1 MKKLVFGILAHVD
14 AGKTTLSEALLYTS
28 GSIRK
33 IGRVDKKDAFLDTY
47 ELERTRGITIF
58 SKQAEMKF
66 GDTSMTLLDTP
77 GHVDFSTEM
86 ERTLQVLDYVILV
99 ISGADGCQGH
109 TETLWRLLARYQ
121 IPVFLFINKM
131 DQPGTDKE
139 KLLSQLKSRLSDGC
153 IDFSDTDSE
162 EFYES
167 VAMTEEALLDSF
179 LENGSLQREQ
189 IIEAIKT
196 RKVFPCFFGS
206 ALKLTGV
213 EEFLKGIDEYTGEM
227 EHKKK
232 FGARVFKIARDEQGG
247 RLTYLK
253 VTGGSLKV
261 KDMLR
266 TERFEEKVN
275 QIRIYSGARYQT
287 VNEVLPGSICAV
299 TGLTMTR
306 AGEGLGCEEGEMA
319 PMLEPVLHYRI
330 GLPEECDPSVM
341 LPKLRMLEEE
351 DPQLHITWNEELGEI
366 QAQIMGEVQIEIL
379 KNLIQERFGVD
390 VTFDTG
396 NIVYKETIANIVEG
410 VGHFEPLCHYAEVHL
425 LMEPGAPGSGL
436 VIGTDCSE
444 DMLDKN
450 WQRLILTHLCEKEH
464 RGVLTGAAI
473 TDLKITLMAG
483 RAHQKHTEG
492 GDFRQATYR
501 AVRQGLMQAESVL
514 LEPYYEFRMEI
525 PESEV
530 GRAMMDVERMHGTCS
545 ISYDENAQNGVNMTV
560 LTGSAPVDCMRGYQ
574 QEFTAFT
581 KGYGRLFLRLK
592 GYEPCHNQQQII
604 EESGYDPDRDLE
616 NPTGSVFCSH
626 GAGFVV
632 PWNQV
637 KEYMHLESI
646 LEREAEV
653 EQKVVPVRNSMEEGD
668 RWIGEDEI
676 EAIFRQTFYAN
687 KTDKSIP
694 KRAFKN
700 RKPDTYAMAQNY
712 KGSTRKRVPK
722 KGKYLLVDG
731 YNIIFAWEELNELAS
746 ENIDSARDKLLDI
759 LSNYQGSRQGELIV
773 VFDAYRVKGHQTEI
787 FDFHNIH
794 VVYTKEAE
802 TADAYIEKF
811 AHENGEKYDITV
823 ATSDHLE
830 QIIIMGQ
837 GCQLISARELLADV
851 KRLEKD
857 VREQLSMQVPERNVI
872 GKIDIEL
879 KKD

>member
-1 MKKLVFGILAHVD
+1 
-14 AGKTTLSEALLYTS
+14 
-28 GSIRK
+28 
-33 IGRVDKKDAFLDTY
+33 
-47 ELERTRGITIF
+47 
-58 SKQAEMKF
+58 
-66 GDTSMTLLDTP
+66 
-77 GHVDFSTEM
+77 
-86 ERTLQVLDYVILV
+86 
-99 ISGADGCQGH
+99 
-109 TETLWRLLARYQ
+109 
-121 IPVFLFINKM
+121 
-131 DQPGTDKE
+131 
-139 KLLSQLKSRLSDGC
+139 
-153 IDFSDTDSE
+153 
-162 EFYES
+162 
-167 VAMTEEALLDSF
+167 
-179 LENGSLQREQ
+179 
-189 IIEAIKT
+189 
-196 RKVFPCFFGS
+196 
-206 ALKLTGV
+206 
-213 EEFLKGIDEYTGEM
+213 
-227 EHKKK
+227 
-232 FGARVFKIARDEQGG
+232 
-247 RLTYLK
+247 
-253 VTGGSLKV
+253 
-261 KDMLR
+261 
-266 TERFEEKVN
+266 
-275 QIRIYSGARYQT
+275 
-287 VNEVLPGSICAV
+287 
-299 TGLTMTR
+299 
-306 AGEGLGCEEGEMA
+306 
-319 PMLEPVLHYRI
+319 
-330 GLPEECDPSVM
+330 
-341 LPKLRMLEEE
+341 
-351 DPQLHITWNEELGEI
+351 
-366 QAQIMGEVQIEIL
+366 
-379 KNLIQERFGVD
+379 
-390 VTFDTG
+390 
-396 NIVYKETIANIVEG
+396 
-410 VGHFEPLCHYAEVHL
+410 
-425 LMEPGAPGSGL
+425 MEPGAPGSGL
-436 VIGTDCSE
+436 VIATDCSE

-530 GRAMMDVERMHGTCS
+530 GRAMMDVERMHGTCN

-712 KGSTRKRVPK
+712 KGSTRKRVQK

-746 ENIDSARDKLLDI
+746 KNIDSARDKLLDI

-857 VREQLSMQVPERNVI
+857 VREQLSMQVRERNVI